1 MTRCCAYLLSE
12 CSLHI
17 SAAVLVAAIVVGPAT
32 ATAFPGL
39 SNFLSG
45 ARTSSTAAR
54 EAALAVVQR
63 DAEAL
68 STLGESLPS
77 LTIAGTWTVNQ
88 YEASLGAGQSGGQE
102 IVIQPHNGLAG
113 YAQVSVPLINASA
126 WQKHGAAKLT
136 AKAAERSA
144 EVTRLEVDRQV
155 AQYYFSVV
163 GAEALRQ
170 AHAESLAAAQETLDV
185 TRARQD
191 EGAATRLDVARA
203 AADVEKARQDAAVQ
217 DYAAAIARRALS
229 TLSGVPAD
237 SEAPGLQDDLH
248 EEAGLKTWEAK
259 VGNGLPP
266 IDAAV
271 LTRRAADK
279 QASSAWMSLVPTLD
293 ATARED
299 LTNTAGFLGR
309 HEYFTAMLSLTWR
322 LDVKSVGQIR
332 ARQAG
337 AAFAHVQEEGAR
349 ASARDTVHEA
359 WQRVRT
365 GIIRSQAARAQVA
378 QSRIAA
384 DAARERYAAGTGTQL
399 DLIQARRDLGSAE
412 ASRIQADA
420 DLSFA
425 RVLLRLSAGE
435 AVD

>member
-12 CSLHI
+12 CSLRI
-17 SAAVLVAAIVVGPAT
+17 SSAALIAVVVFGPAT

-39 SNFLSG
+39 STFLSE
-45 ARTSSTAAR
+45 ARTRSTGAR
-54 EAALAVVQR
+54 EAALAAVQR

-68 STLGESLPS
+68 SSLGELLPS
-77 LTIAGTWTVNQ
+77 LTISGTWTVNQ
-88 YEASLGAGQSGGQE
+88 YKASLGAGQSGGQE

-113 YAQVSVPLINASA
+113 FAQVSVPLISASA

-136 AKAAERSA
+136 AKAAKRSA
-144 EVTRLEVDRQV
+144 EVTRVEIDRQV

-163 GAEALRQ
+163 GTEALRQ
-170 AHAESLAAAQETLDV
+170 AYTESLAAAQETLDV
-185 TRARQD
+185 TRARQE
-191 EGAATRLDVARA
+191 EGAATGLDVARA
-203 AADVEKARQDAAVQ
+203 AADVEKARQDAAAQ

-237 SEAPGLQDDLH
+237 GQAPGLEDDLH
-248 EEAGLKTWEAK
+248 EEAALETWEAK
-259 VGNGLPP
+259 VRDGLPS

-271 LTRRAADK
+271 LMRRAADK
-279 QASSAWMSLVPTLD
+279 QVSSAWMGLVPTLD

-299 LTNTAGFLGR
+299 LTNTSGFLGR
-309 HEYFTAMLSLTWR
+309 HQYFTAMLSLTWR
-322 LDVKSVGQIR
+322 LDVGSIGQIR

-337 AAFAHVQEEGAR
+337 AASARVQEEGAR
-349 ASARDTVHEA
+349 ESARDTIHDA

-365 GIIRSQAARAQVA
+365 GIVRSQAARAQVA

-384 DAARERYAAGTGTQL
+384 GAARERYAAGAGTHL
-399 DLIQARRDLGSAE
+399 DLIHARRDLASAE